1 MELDFKTIKALSS
14 PTRVSIL
21 RQVLEKEAT
30 PTNLS
35 RDLEKSKSTISSHLS
50 QLVDAGLVEKEA
62 VEGRK
67 RVTYSP
73 TRKARAIVK
82 GHERK
87 VKFSI
92 ASSVIG
98 SYIGVAILGRM
109 FLRDIGGAVTEYSAQ
124 AAQDQAGI
132 MEQGAPEAGARA
144 AETASSAGPETA
156 FLFLG
161 TGLLLFSALSLG
173 YGLLIQK
180 LSV

>member
-1 MELDFKTIKALSS
+1 MELDFQTIKALSS

-21 RQVLEKEAT
+21 RQVLKKEST

-35 RDLEKSKSTISSHLS
+35 RDLGKSKSTISSHLS
-50 QLVDAGLVEKEA
+50 QLVDAGLIEKEA

-92 ASSVIG
+92 ASSAIG
-98 SYIGVAILGRM
+98 SFVGVAILGRM
-109 FLRDIGGAVTEYSAQ
+109 FLRGIGGTVEGYSAQ
-124 AAQDQAGI
+124 SAQDQAGI
-132 MEQGAPEAGARA
+132 MAQGGAEAGARA
-144 AETASSAGPETA
+144 TETVSSAGPETA

-161 TGLLLFSALSLG
+161 TGLLFFSALSLA

-180 LSV
+180 LSG